1 MILKKMIIRITE
13 KQRTEMNKKEIAAI
27 IAGTSVLIIGV
38 CKLKRLLYYFG
49 KSKEESEDKI
59 KWLYYELEE
68 TEKENNFLRE
78 ELTGANEEISNLR
91 KKLNESAESV

>member
-1 MILKKMIIRITE
+1 
-13 KQRTEMNKKEIAAI
+13 MNKKEIASI

-38 CKLKRLLYYFG
+38 CKLNRLLYYFG

-59 KWLYYELEE
+59 KRLYYELEE

-78 ELTGANEEISNLR
+78 ELTGANEEIGNLR

>member
-1 MILKKMIIRITE
+1 
-13 KQRTEMNKKEIAAI
+13 MNKKEIAAI

-38 CKLKRLLYYFG
+38 CKLKRLLYYVG
-49 KSKEESEDKI
+49 KSKEESGDKI

-78 ELTGANEEISNLR
+78 ELTGILVKANIYLKPN
-91 KKLNESAESV
+91 KKATKKIF